1 MSEDQIILIEK
12 DNGAWIPRN
21 YLPSLDKG
29 QTGGIF
35 GGSLKLTNSNIFF
48 TGRDSYQDVVIP
60 LGTIFSFNETELG
73 IGRAVGGKVGGII
86 ITHSG
91 GTTTFKVGD
100 QKKWI
105 AEIEEV
111 WDPTKIALEKKAKQF
126 EFAAKKIIDYEECI
140 KIWETIGKPE
150 EATRIRELIKNIID
164 KANQHEKLMEY
175 DEAAE
180 IYKELELED
189 DVVRVRKL
197 KAEQGAVK
205 VTQKVVHG
213 DEISNTEIK
222 DSVLNRSNIGTG
234 GKSKS
239 EELRE
244 AKALLDDG
252 LIDDEEFK
260 QMKKEILGK

>member
-1 MSEDQIILIEK
+1 
-12 DNGAWIPRN
+12 
-21 YLPSLDKG
+21 
-29 QTGGIF
+29 
-35 GGSLKLTNSNIFF
+35 
-48 TGRDSYQDVVIP
+48 
-60 LGTIFSFNETELG
+60 LG

-105 AEIEEV
+105 AEIEEG
-111 WDPTKIALEKKAKQF
+111 I
-126 EFAAKKIIDYEECI
+126 
-140 KIWETIGKPE
+140 
-150 EATRIRELIKNIID
+150 NIIPEL
-164 KANQHEKLMEY
+164 KRRQAEYHEKLLEF